1 MEAMFN
7 DDKPHPLTTSS
18 IEMRLFED
26 KLGRDKPLK
35 FVLGYKDMKVKFFPA
50 QSAGMYADEDNCV
63 TFDFTLLFYVFY
75 DFDDPEHK
83 HMNLE

>member
-50 QSAGMYADEDNCV
+50 
-63 TFDFTLLFYVFY
+63 
-75 DFDDPEHK
+75 
-83 HMNLE
+83 

>member
-35 FVLGYKDMKVKFFPA
+35 FVLGYKDMKIKFNP
-50 QSAGMYADEDNCV
+50 SSVNGMYS
-63 TFDFTLLFYVFY
+63 
-75 DFDDPEHK
+75 
-83 HMNLE
+83 